1 MVASAPAPE
10 DVRVTHA
17 DKLMFEEAG
26 LTKGDLIAYYAWVG
40 DVMLPHVKGRPVSMQ
55 VFHGGVGAPGHFM
68 KQAPDYFPRW
78 VRRVTVPK
86 KGGSVTHVVANDADT
101 LRLLANHNAVTLH
114 VPTSRRD
121 RLERPDR
128 LIVDMDPPDD
138 RRWPEV
144 VAGARLVAEVV
155 RAVGLEPFAMA
166 TGSRGL
172 HVVAPLRRE
181 ADYPEVFALSKAIAA
196 HAVAA
201 SPDRLT
207 MEFMKAERDERV
219 FVDVL
224 RNRWAQTA
232 VAPYAV
238 RAKPDAPVAVPL
250 EWKDVEAVG
259 PHPFTIP
266 TFPYDRP
273 DPWADI
279 AAAAASPRSAAR
291 RAAKL

>member
-1 MVASAPAPE
+1 MRVPAVELSHP
-10 DVRVTHA
+10 DKVLFPGAGVT
-17 DKLMFEEAG
+17 KAG
-26 LTKGDLIAYYAWVG
+26 LADYYQRVAG
-40 DVMLPHVKGRPVSMQ
+40 LLLAHIRERPLSLQ
-55 VFHGGVGAPGHFM
+55 VFPGGVGRPGHFM

-78 VRRVTVPK
+78 VKRVTLPK

-101 LRLLANHNAVTLH
+101 LRLLAHHNAVALH
-114 VPTSRRD
+114 APTARRD
-121 RLERPDR
+121 RLDRPDR

-138 RRWPEV
+138 RRWPDV
-144 VAGARLVAEVV
+144 VAGARLVAGVMREI
-155 RAVGLEPFAMA
+155 GLEPFAMA

-181 ADYPEVFALSKAIAA
+181 SPYPDVFALSKAIAA
-196 HAVAA
+196 VAVAA
-201 SPDRLT
+201 APDRLT
-207 MEFMKAERDERV
+207 TEFMKAERDERV

-232 VAPYAV
+232 VAPYSP

-250 EWKDVEAVG
+250 EWDDVEAAG
-259 PHPFTIP
+259 PHPFTILTLP
-266 TFPYDRP
+266 PDRR

-279 AAAAASPRSAAR
+279 AAASASPRSAAR

>member
-1 MVASAPAPE
+1 MGVPAVELSHP
-10 DVRVTHA
+10 DKVLFAGAAVT
-17 DKLMFEEAG
+17 KAG
-26 LTKGDLIAYYAWVG
+26 LAEHYERVAPM
-40 DVMLPHVKGRPVSMQ
+40 MLPHIRDRPLSLQ
-55 VFHGGVGAPGHFM
+55 VFPGGVGRPGHFM

-78 VRRVTVPK
+78 VRRVTLPK

-101 LRLLANHNAVTLH
+101 LRLLAHHNAVALH
-114 VPTSRRD
+114 APTARRD
-121 RLERPDR
+121 RLDRPDR

-144 VAGARLVAEVV
+144 VAGARLVADVF
-155 RAVGLEPFAMA
+155 RAIGLEPFAMA

-181 ADYPEVFALSKAIAA
+181 SPYPDVFALSKAIAA
-196 HAVAA
+196 AAVSAT
-201 SPDRLT
+201 PDRLT
-207 MEFMKAERDERV
+207 TEFMKAERDERV

-232 VAPYAV
+232 VAPYSP

-250 EWKDVEAVG
+250 EWDEVEAAG
-259 PHPFTIP
+259 PRPFTIP
-266 TFPYDRP
+266 GFPYDRP

-279 AAAAASPRSAAR
+279 ASAAASPRSAAR
-291 RAAKL
+291 RAAEL

>member
-1 MVASAPAPE
+1 MPSVVLSHPDKVLFPGAG
-10 DVRVTHA
+10 VT
-17 DKLMFEEAG
+17 KAG
-26 LTKGDLIAYYAWVG
+26 LAEHYERVAPMMV
-40 DVMLPHVKGRPVSMQ
+40 PHIRDRPLSLQ
-55 VFHGGVGAPGHFM
+55 VFPGGVERPGHFM
-68 KQAPDYFPRW
+68 KQAPEYFPRW
-78 VRRVTVPK
+78 VRRVTLPK

-121 RLERPDR
+121 RLDRPDR

-138 RRWPEV
+138 RRWEEV
-144 VAGARLVAEVV
+144 VAGARLVADVF
-155 RAVGLEPFAMA
+155 RAIGLEPFALA

-181 ADYPEVFALSKAIAA
+181 LGYPEVFALGKAIAEQV
-196 HAVAA
+196 VAA
-201 SPDRLT
+201 APDRLT
-207 MEFMKAERDERV
+207 TEFMKAERDERV

-232 VAPYAV
+232 VAPYSV

-250 EWKDVEAVG
+250 HWADVDAAG
-259 PHPFTIP
+259 PRPFTVP
-266 TFPYDRP
+266 TLPPDRP
-273 DPWADI
+273 DPWVDI
-279 AAAAASPRSAAR
+279 GAAAASPRAAAR